1 MKEQTSYSD
10 KRKRAIVILI
20 LLLLLLAFFGSF
32 FFIRGRINA
41 NAADQSGISDNT
53 NGEINSD
60 DNNNSSDNNTNTN
73 GQLPVVDTNQSSS
86 TNQSENIRR
95 NNSNSRANGNQNT
108 ASNVVEPDTTAPEI
122 TGIENGKYYAGKVT
136 ATINADDLASAK
148 CKFEAEDGTTTEFD
162 FTTGHKFTESGK
174 YTLTVKDESGK
185 TTELTFTIDLNNPNL
200 KINDTIYEDG
210 TETIYANDTEFKI
223 ENTDKNADKAYLDD
237 EELSDEIIEL
247 TEGTHTIKLTDKAG
261 NETVYTLVVDRTAPV
276 LTWKDVEYTD
286 GSTIYANETFVVN
299 ATDANEIAEVAPNG
313 HIRYNGWRA
322 NGEGKYT
329 IKVTDVAGNVATF
342 TVIVDKTA
350 PTLNLNGTSYT
361 DSSKT
366 IYSNATEFTAE
377 VEDVNADKVYVN
389 DEEKTGTFTLEE
401 GTYSVKVT
409 DLAGNETVYTLVV
422 DRTAPVYTTLGIL
435 NISNYNVD
443 GKNIAYAKD
452 GEKVRVLV
460 SFAEKLEKEPIV
472 QIGEKEYT
480 ATYREASSNADK
492 NIYYYMADIEV
503 TTEMPEGELQFKVK
517 DFADITGNVGE
528 VLDNSNI
535 NRSEYSKVIIDR
547 TVPTLKLNGTNYT
560 DSSKTIYSNA
570 TEFTAEVEDTNA
582 DKVYVNDEEKTGTFT
597 LEEGTYSIKVTDLA
611 GNENVYTLVVDRT
624 NPTLKLNG
632 TSYTDSSKTIY
643 SNATEFTA
651 EVEDVNADKVY
662 VNDEEKTE
670 PFTLEEGTYT
680 VKVTDLAEN
689 ETVYTLVVDRTA
701 PVLTLCKFEKEYTG
715 RTELE
720 TDKIYNYSLAVVID
734 EINLDT
740 AKLEADD
747 NTVVDYVSKTEI
759 GARKDYTLTVTDLAG
774 NVSTI
779 SFGIDKDAPKIEG
792 VENGKYYNVDVA
804 PVVTDK
810 HLDKVTYTFN
820 DAENDFA
827 EGTVFTAEGKY
838 TITAV
843 DKAGNKTT
851 KTFYIDKTAPVLE
864 IKADSIGTDPYYSRI
879 SFKLRDNMK
888 FSNYYTIN
896 GTKMTVTPAQWG
908 DADFTTLRSHLHQGE
923 NTIELIDMAGNK
935 TTKTF
940 VYDTVAPVLTLCKF
954 EKEYTGNTKIEADKI
969 YNYSVAVAIEEVN
982 PYTAKL
988 AGDDNSVVDYV
999 SKTEIGARKDYTLT
1013 VTDLAGNVSTISFGI
1028 DKDAPKIESVEN
1040 GKYYNVDVAP
1050 VVTDKHLN
1058 KVTYTFNGAEND
1070 FAEGTV
1076 FTAEGKYTIT
1086 ATDLAGNSTTK
1097 TFYIDKTAPVLEI
1110 KDDSIGEDPYYSRIS
1125 FKLRDNMKFS
1135 NYYTINGTKMTVSP
1149 AQYGDADFTTLRSHL
1164 HQGENTIELV
1174 DMAGNKTTKTFVYD
1188 TVAPA
1193 LTLYKFDD
1201 ENTVLEAG
1209 KFYNHTVAVA
1219 IDEANP
1225 YTSELKADDNT
1236 VVDYTSKTEILG
1248 DKFYTLTVSDKAG
1261 NSSSIEFGVDTQA
1274 PQINGVED
1282 GKYYNV
1288 DVTPEVTDTYLEKVT
1303 YTFNDGTEKD
1313 FTNGTTF
1320 TAEGKYTITAVD
1332 KVGNKTTKTFFI
1344 DKTAPVLEIKDDSI
1358 GTDPYYSRISFK
1370 LNDNMGFVKYI
1381 LNGNVVEPTIATKG
1395 DANYVNIK
1403 DKLHQGENTMILVDQ
1418 AGNETTKTFIY
1429 DTVAPTLT
1437 VKDDSIGI
1445 DPNYSKISFSLYD
1458 NKKFSNYYTIN
1469 GTKMTVT
1476 PAQWGDAN
1484 FTTLRSHLNQ
1494 GENTIE
1500 LVDMAGNKATKTFIY
1515 DTVAPTATVT
1525 YSNNNGY
1532 TLINQDVTAT
1542 LTASEE
1548 IRDLDGWTRVDEKTF
1563 TKVFD
1568 ANTKSSV
1575 EIVDLAGNKSSINY
1589 EVKRIDKIAPT
1600 ITLNGNATEYVTLNE
1615 SYTDAGIT
1623 VSDNVDKVSDLK
1635 QTVTI
1640 TWDSQTGTVETVDAV
1655 DTSVEGIY
1663 TIEYKVTD
1671 KAGNTATVTR
1681 TVYVQR

>member
-60 DNNNSSDNNTNTN
+60 DNKNSSDNNTTTN

-95 NNSNSRANGNQNT
+95 NNSNSRANGNQNA
-108 ASNVVEPDTTAPEI
+108 ASNVEPDTTAPEI

-162 FTTGHKFTESGK
+162 FTTGHEFTESGK
-174 YTLTVKDESGK
+174 YTLTVKDESGN

-261 NETVYTLVVDRTAPV
+261 NEKVYTIVVDRTAPV

-329 IKVTDVAGNVATF
+329 IKVTDIAGNVATF

-350 PTLNLNGTSYT
+350 PILNLNGTSYT

-389 DEEKTGTFTLEE
+389 DEEKTEPFTLEE

-409 DLAGNETVYTLVV
+409 DLAGNET
-422 DRTAPVYTTLGIL
+422 
-435 NISNYNVD
+435 
-443 GKNIAYAKD
+443 
-452 GEKVRVLV
+452 
-460 SFAEKLEKEPIV
+460 
-472 QIGEKEYT
+472 
-480 ATYREASSNADK
+480 
-492 NIYYYMADIEV
+492 
-503 TTEMPEGELQFKVK
+503 
-517 DFADITGNVGE
+517 
-528 VLDNSNI
+528 
-535 NRSEYSKVIIDR
+535 
-547 TVPTLKLNGTNYT
+547 
-560 DSSKTIYSNA
+560 
-570 TEFTAEVEDTNA
+570 
-582 DKVYVNDEEKTGTFT
+582 
-597 LEEGTYSIKVTDLA
+597 
-611 GNENVYTLVVDRT
+611 VYTLVVDRT

-670 PFTLEEGTYT
+670 LFTLEEGTYT
-680 VKVTDLAEN
+680 VKVTDLAGN
-689 ETVYTLVVDRTA
+689 ETVYTLVVDRTAPVLTWKDVEYTDGSTIYANEIFTVNATDANEIIEVSANGHVRYNGWRANGEGKYTIKVTDVAGNVATFTVIVDKTAPILNLNGTSYTDSSKTIYSNATEFTAEVEDVNADKVYVNDEEKTEPFTLEEGTYSVKVTDLAGNKTVYTLVVDRTA

-720 TDKIYNYSLAVVID
+720 ADKIYNYSLAVVID

-792 VENGKYYNVDVA
+792 VENGKYYNVDVT

-838 TITAV
+838 TITAT
-843 DKAGNKTT
+843 DLAGNKTT

-864 IKADSIGTDPYYSRI
+864 IKADSVGTDPYYSRI
-879 SFKLRDNMK
+879 SFKLKDNMGFVK
-888 FSNYYTIN
+888 YILNGKVVEPTIA
-896 GTKMTVTPAQWG
+896 TAG
-908 DADFTTLRSHLHQGE
+908 DANYGNIKDKLHQGE
-923 NTIELIDMAGNK
+923 NTMILVDQAGNE

-940 VYDTVAPVLTLCKF
+940 IYDTIAPVLTLCKF
-954 EKEYTGNTKIEADKI
+954 EKEHTGRTELEADKI

-988 AGDDNSVVDYV
+988 LGDDNSVVDYT

-1028 DKDAPKIESVEN
+1028 DKDAPKIEGVEN
-1040 GKYYNVDVAP
+1040 GKYYNVDVTP
-1050 VVTDKHLN
+1050 VVTDKHLD
-1058 KVTYTFNGAEND
+1058 KVTYTFNDAEND

-1086 ATDLAGNSTTK
+1086 ATDLAGNKTTK

-1110 KDDSIGEDPYYSRIS
+1110 KADSVGTDPYYSRIS
-1125 FKLRDNMKFS
+1125 FKLKDNMGFVKYIL
-1135 NYYTINGTKMTVSP
+1135 NGKVVEPTIAT
-1149 AQYGDADFTTLRSHL
+1149 AGDANYGNIKDKL
-1164 HQGENTIELV
+1164 HQGENTMILV
-1174 DMAGNKTTKTFVYD
+1174 DQAGNETTKTFIYD
-1188 TVAPA
+1188 TIAPT

-1201 ENTVLEAG
+1201 ENTVLEAE

-1219 IDEANP
+1219 IDEANL

-1288 DVTPEVTDTYLEKVT
+1288 DVTPVVTDKHLDKVT
-1303 YTFNDGTEKD
+1303 YTFNDAENDFAEGTV
-1313 FTNGTTF
+1313 F
-1320 TAEGKYTITAVD
+1320 TAEGKYTITATD
-1332 KVGNKTTKTFFI
+1332 LAGNKTTKTFYI
-1344 DKTAPVLEIKDDSI
+1344 DKTAPVLEIKADSV

-1381 LNGNVVEPTIATKG
+1381 LNGNVTEPTIATTG
-1395 DANYVNIK
+1395 DANYGNIK
-1403 DKLHQGENTMILVDQ
+1403 DKLHQGENTMILIDQ

-1458 NKKFSNYYTIN
+1458 NKKFNNYYTIN
-1469 GTKMTVT
+1469 GTKITVT

-1484 FTTLRSHLNQ
+1484 FTTLKSHLNQ

-1532 TLINQDVTAT
+1532 TLTNQDVTAT

-1600 ITLNGNATEYVTLNE
+1600 ITLNGNATENVTLND

-1623 VSDNVDKVSDLK
+1623 ISDNIDKVADLK
-1635 QTVTI
+1635 TTVTI

-1671 KAGNTATVTR
+1671 KAGNTATATR

>member
-60 DNNNSSDNNTNTN
+60 DNKNSSDNNTTTN

-95 NNSNSRANGNQNT
+95 NNSNSRANGNQNA
-108 ASNVVEPDTTAPEI
+108 ASNVEPDTTAPEI

-162 FTTGHKFTESGK
+162 FTTGHEFTESGK
-174 YTLTVKDESGK
+174 YTLTVKDESGN

-261 NETVYTLVVDRTAPV
+261 NEKVYTIVVDRTAPV

-329 IKVTDVAGNVATF
+329 IKVTDIAGNVATF

-350 PTLNLNGTSYT
+350 PILNLNGTSYT

-389 DEEKTGTFTLEE
+389 DEEKTEPFTLEE

-409 DLAGNETVYTLVV
+409 DLAGNET
-422 DRTAPVYTTLGIL
+422 
-435 NISNYNVD
+435 
-443 GKNIAYAKD
+443 
-452 GEKVRVLV
+452 
-460 SFAEKLEKEPIV
+460 
-472 QIGEKEYT
+472 
-480 ATYREASSNADK
+480 
-492 NIYYYMADIEV
+492 
-503 TTEMPEGELQFKVK
+503 
-517 DFADITGNVGE
+517 
-528 VLDNSNI
+528 
-535 NRSEYSKVIIDR
+535 
-547 TVPTLKLNGTNYT
+547 
-560 DSSKTIYSNA
+560 
-570 TEFTAEVEDTNA
+570 
-582 DKVYVNDEEKTGTFT
+582 
-597 LEEGTYSIKVTDLA
+597 
-611 GNENVYTLVVDRT
+611 VYTLVVDRT

-670 PFTLEEGTYT
+670 LFTLEEGTYT
-680 VKVTDLAEN
+680 VKVTDLAGN

-701 PVLTLCKFEKEYTG
+701 PVLTICKFEKEYTG

-720 TDKIYNYSLAVVID
+720 ADKIYNYSLAVVID

-792 VENGKYYNVDVA
+792 VENGKYYNVDVT

-838 TITAV
+838 TITAT
-843 DKAGNKTT
+843 DLAGNKTT

-864 IKADSIGTDPYYSRI
+864 IKADSVGTDPYYSRI
-879 SFKLRDNMK
+879 SFKLKDNMGFVK
-888 FSNYYTIN
+888 YILNGKVVEPTIA
-896 GTKMTVTPAQWG
+896 TAG
-908 DADFTTLRSHLHQGE
+908 DANYGNIKDKLHQGE
-923 NTIELIDMAGNK
+923 NTMILVDQAGNE

-940 VYDTVAPVLTLCKF
+940 IYDTIAPVLTLCKF
-954 EKEYTGNTKIEADKI
+954 EKEHTGRTELEADKI

-988 AGDDNSVVDYV
+988 LGDDNSVVDYT

-1028 DKDAPKIESVEN
+1028 DKDAPKIEGVEN
-1040 GKYYNVDVAP
+1040 GKYYNVDVTP
-1050 VVTDKHLN
+1050 VVTDKHLD
-1058 KVTYTFNGAEND
+1058 KVTYTFNDAEND

-1086 ATDLAGNSTTK
+1086 ATDLAGNKTTK

-1110 KDDSIGEDPYYSRIS
+1110 KADS
-1125 FKLRDNMKFS
+1125 
-1135 NYYTINGTKMTVSP
+1135 V
-1149 AQYGDADFTTLRSHL
+1149 
-1164 HQGENTIELV
+1164 
-1174 DMAGNKTTKTFVYD
+1174 
-1188 TVAPA
+1188 
-1193 LTLYKFDD
+1193 
-1201 ENTVLEAG
+1201 
-1209 KFYNHTVAVA
+1209 
-1219 IDEANP
+1219 
-1225 YTSELKADDNT
+1225 
-1236 VVDYTSKTEILG
+1236 
-1248 DKFYTLTVSDKAG
+1248 
-1261 NSSSIEFGVDTQA
+1261 
-1274 PQINGVED
+1274 
-1282 GKYYNV
+1282 
-1288 DVTPEVTDTYLEKVT
+1288 
-1303 YTFNDGTEKD
+1303 
-1313 FTNGTTF
+1313 
-1320 TAEGKYTITAVD
+1320 
-1332 KVGNKTTKTFFI
+1332 
-1344 DKTAPVLEIKDDSI
+1344 

-1381 LNGNVVEPTIATKG
+1381 LNGNVTEPTIATTG
-1395 DANYVNIK
+1395 DANYGNIK
-1403 DKLHQGENTMILVDQ
+1403 DKLHQGENTMILIDQ

-1458 NKKFSNYYTIN
+1458 NKKFNNYYTIN
-1469 GTKMTVT
+1469 GTKITVT

-1484 FTTLRSHLNQ
+1484 FTTLKSHLNQ

-1532 TLINQDVTAT
+1532 TLTNQDVTAT

-1600 ITLNGNATEYVTLNE
+1600 ITLNGNATENVTLND

-1623 VSDNVDKVSDLK
+1623 ISDNIDKVADLK
-1635 QTVTI
+1635 TTVTI

-1671 KAGNTATVTR
+1671 KAGNTATATR

>member
-60 DNNNSSDNNTNTN
+60 DNKNSSDNNTTTN

-95 NNSNSRANGNQNT
+95 NNSNSRANGNQNA
-108 ASNVVEPDTTAPEI
+108 ASNVEPDTTAPEI

-162 FTTGHKFTESGK
+162 FTTGHEFTESGK
-174 YTLTVKDESGK
+174 YTLTVKDESGN

-261 NETVYTLVVDRTAPV
+261 NEKVYTIVVDRTAPV

-286 GSTIYANETFVVN
+286 GSTIYANEIFTVN
-299 ATDANEIAEVAPNG
+299 ATDANEIIEVSANG
-313 HIRYNGWRA
+313 HVRYNGWRA

-350 PTLNLNGTSYT
+350 PILNLNGTSYT

-389 DEEKTGTFTLEE
+389 DEEKTEPFTLEE

-409 DLAGNETVYTLVV
+409 DLAGNET
-422 DRTAPVYTTLGIL
+422 
-435 NISNYNVD
+435 
-443 GKNIAYAKD
+443 
-452 GEKVRVLV
+452 
-460 SFAEKLEKEPIV
+460 
-472 QIGEKEYT
+472 
-480 ATYREASSNADK
+480 
-492 NIYYYMADIEV
+492 
-503 TTEMPEGELQFKVK
+503 
-517 DFADITGNVGE
+517 
-528 VLDNSNI
+528 
-535 NRSEYSKVIIDR
+535 
-547 TVPTLKLNGTNYT
+547 
-560 DSSKTIYSNA
+560 
-570 TEFTAEVEDTNA
+570 
-582 DKVYVNDEEKTGTFT
+582 
-597 LEEGTYSIKVTDLA
+597 
-611 GNENVYTLVVDRT
+611 VYTLVVDRT

-670 PFTLEEGTYT
+670 LFTLEEGTYT
-680 VKVTDLAEN
+680 VKVTDLAGN
-689 ETVYTLVVDRTA
+689 ETVYTLVVDRTAPVLTWKDVEYTDGSTIYANEIFTVNATDANEIIEVSANGHVRYNGWRANGEGKYTIKVTDVAGNVATFTVIVDKTAPILNLNGTSYTDSSKTIYSNATEFTAEVEDVNADKVYVNDEEKTEPFTLEEGTYSVKVTDLAGNKTVYTLVVDRTA

-720 TDKIYNYSLAVVID
+720 ADKIYNYSLAVVID

-792 VENGKYYNVDVA
+792 VENGKYYNVDVT

-838 TITAV
+838 TITAT
-843 DKAGNKTT
+843 DLAGNKTT

-864 IKADSIGTDPYYSRI
+864 IKADSVGTDPYYSRI
-879 SFKLRDNMK
+879 SFKLKDNMGFVK
-888 FSNYYTIN
+888 YILNGKVVEPTIA
-896 GTKMTVTPAQWG
+896 TAG
-908 DADFTTLRSHLHQGE
+908 DANYGNIKDKLHQGE
-923 NTIELIDMAGNK
+923 NTMILVDQAGNE

-940 VYDTVAPVLTLCKF
+940 IYDTIAPVLTLCKF
-954 EKEYTGNTKIEADKI
+954 EKEHTGRTELEADKI

-988 AGDDNSVVDYV
+988 LGDDNSVVDYT

-1028 DKDAPKIESVEN
+1028 DKDAPKIEGVEN
-1040 GKYYNVDVAP
+1040 GKYYNVDVTP
-1050 VVTDKHLN
+1050 VVTDKHLD
-1058 KVTYTFNGAEND
+1058 KVTYTFNDAEND

-1086 ATDLAGNSTTK
+1086 ATDLAGNKTTK

-1110 KDDSIGEDPYYSRIS
+1110 KADSVGTDPYYSRIS
-1125 FKLRDNMKFS
+1125 FKLKDNMGFVKYIL
-1135 NYYTINGTKMTVSP
+1135 NGKVVEPTIAT
-1149 AQYGDADFTTLRSHL
+1149 AGDANYGNIKDKL
-1164 HQGENTIELV
+1164 HQGENTMILV
-1174 DMAGNKTTKTFVYD
+1174 DQAGNETTKTFIYD
-1188 TVAPA
+1188 TIAPT

-1201 ENTVLEAG
+1201 ENTVLEAE

-1219 IDEANP
+1219 IDEANL

-1288 DVTPEVTDTYLEKVT
+1288 DVTPVVTDKHLDKVT
-1303 YTFNDGTEKD
+1303 YTFNDAENDFAEGTV
-1313 FTNGTTF
+1313 F
-1320 TAEGKYTITAVD
+1320 TAEGKYTITATD
-1332 KVGNKTTKTFFI
+1332 LAGNKTTKTFYI
-1344 DKTAPVLEIKDDSI
+1344 DKTAPVLEIKADSV

-1381 LNGNVVEPTIATKG
+1381 LNGNVTEPTIATTG
-1395 DANYVNIK
+1395 DANYGNIK
-1403 DKLHQGENTMILVDQ
+1403 DKLHQGENTMILIDQ

-1458 NKKFSNYYTIN
+1458 NKKFNNYYTIN
-1469 GTKMTVT
+1469 GTKITVT

-1484 FTTLRSHLNQ
+1484 FTTLKSHLNQ

-1532 TLINQDVTAT
+1532 TLTNQDVTAT

-1600 ITLNGNATEYVTLNE
+1600 ITLNGNATENVTLND

-1623 VSDNVDKVSDLK
+1623 ISDNIDKVADLK
-1635 QTVTI
+1635 TTVTI

-1671 KAGNTATVTR
+1671 KAGNTATATR